1 MQEQSAC
8 ASNEMTDSKDQPLSP
23 EGVGNLPHLAEALDD
38 HRFRH
43 FLDHV
48 PFAVAVSELGDNE
61 ALIYVN
67 LEFERLT
74 ALSAKQVEGKTWSE
88 LELNSTAIS
97 GGATLTAAVTSAEEY
112 IGAFSLVAEP
122 ESTAIID
129 VWSNTIV
136 NDDDTPLFRL
146 VAFAARNEAAAD
158 QSFGELLTEKDV
170 LLRELQHRVKNNLQ
184 MITALIR
191 MEARNAQQS
200 EESER
205 FARLAGR
212 IEALALLYRSL
223 SDEEKGATV
232 DLGTYV
238 SQIAASV
245 MAAHAVEGIRLD
257 MKVDTWPVS
266 VDVAMPAGLV
276 INELLTNTLKHAF
289 VGRDGGEITLR
300 CVVSDA
306 GCRITVADNGVGLPQ
321 DVTWPHPGKLSAMIV
336 QSLKQN
342 ARAKVEVTSSPD
354 AGVSVSLV
362 FPIAEAAR

>member
-1 MQEQSAC
+1 
-8 ASNEMTDSKDQPLSP
+8 MTDSKDQPISP

-38 HRFRH
+38 DRFRH

-48 PFAVAVSELGDNE
+48 PFAVAVSELGGNE
-61 ALIYVN
+61 PLIYVN
-67 LEFERLT
+67 LQFERLT
-74 ALSAKQVEGKTWSE
+74 ALGATEVQGKPWPDI
-88 LELNSTAIS
+88 ELNSTAVS
-97 GGATLTAAVTSAEEY
+97 GEVPLTAAVTSAEEY

-122 ESTAIID
+122 ENTVIID

-136 NDDDTPLFRL
+136 DDDDTPLFRL
-146 VAFAARNEAAAD
+146 VAFAARNEAAAAE
-158 QSFGELLTEKDV
+158 SFGELLTEKDV

-191 MEARNAQQS
+191 MEARNAQQN

-223 SDEEKGATV
+223 SDEEKGATI

-300 CVVSDA
+300 CVVSDT

-321 DVTWPHPGKLSAMIV
+321 DVTWPQPGKLSAMIV

-342 ARAKVEVTSSPD
+342 ARAEVEVTSSPD
-354 AGVSVSLV
+354 TGMSVTLV
-362 FPIAEAAR
+362 FPRVEAAQ

>member
-1 MQEQSAC
+1 
-8 ASNEMTDSKDQPLSP
+8 MTDSKDQPLSP

-38 HRFRH
+38 DRFRH

-48 PFAVAVSELGDNE
+48 PFAVAVSELDDNE

-74 ALSAKQVEGKTWSE
+74 ALCAKQVQGKAWSE
-88 LELNSTAIS
+88 IELDSTAIS
-97 GGATLTAAVTSAEEY
+97 GGATLKAAVTSAEEY

-122 ESTAIID
+122 ESKTIID

-136 NDDDTPLFRL
+136 DDDDTPLFRL

-276 INELLTNTLKHAF
+276 INELLTNALKHAF

-300 CVVSDA
+300 CVVSDT

-321 DVTWPHPGKLSAMIV
+321 DVNWPHPGKLSAMIV

-342 ARAKVEVTSSPD
+342 ARAQVEVTSSP
-354 AGVSVSLV
+354 GTGMSVTLV
-362 FPIAEAAR
+362 FARAEAAR

>member
-1 MQEQSAC
+1 
-8 ASNEMTDSKDQPLSP
+8 MTDSKDQPISP

-38 HRFRH
+38 DRFRH

-48 PFAVAVSELGDNE
+48 PFAVAVSELGGNE
-61 ALIYVN
+61 PLIYVN

-74 ALSAKQVEGKTWSE
+74 ALGATEVQGKPWPDI
-88 LELNSTAIS
+88 ELNSTAVS
-97 GGATLTAAVTSAEEY
+97 GEVPLTAAVTSAEEY

-122 ESTAIID
+122 ENTVIID

-136 NDDDTPLFRL
+136 DDDDTPLFRL
-146 VAFAARNEAAAD
+146 VAFAARNEAAAAE
-158 QSFGELLTEKDV
+158 SFGELLTEKDV

-191 MEARNAQQS
+191 MEARNAQQN

-223 SDEEKGATV
+223 SDEEKGATI

-266 VDVAMPAGLV
+266 VAVAMPAGLV

-300 CVVSDA
+300 CVVSDT

-321 DVTWPHPGKLSAMIV
+321 DVTWPQPGKLSAMIV

-342 ARAKVEVTSSPD
+342 ARAEVEVTSSPD
-354 AGVSVSLV
+354 TGMSVTLV
-362 FPIAEAAR
+362 FPRVEAAQ

>member
-1 MQEQSAC
+1 
-8 ASNEMTDSKDQPLSP
+8 MTDSKDQPISP

-38 HRFRH
+38 DRFRH

-48 PFAVAVSELGDNE
+48 PFAVAVSELGGNE
-61 ALIYVN
+61 PLIYVN

-74 ALSAKQVEGKTWSE
+74 ALGATEVQGKPWPDI
-88 LELNSTAIS
+88 ELNSTAVS
-97 GGATLTAAVTSAEEY
+97 GEVPLTAAVTSAEEY

-122 ESTAIID
+122 ESTVIID

-136 NDDDTPLFRL
+136 DDDDTPLFRL
-146 VAFAARNEAAAD
+146 VAFAARSEATAAE
-158 QSFGELLTEKDV
+158 SFSELLTEKDV

-191 MEARNAQQS
+191 MEARNAQQN

-300 CVVSDA
+300 CVVSDT
-306 GCRITVADNGVGLPQ
+306 GCRITVADNGVGLPP
-321 DVTWPHPGKLSAMIV
+321 DVTWPQPGKLSAMIV

-342 ARAKVEVTSSPD
+342 ARAEVEVSSSPD
-354 AGVSVSLV
+354 TGMSVSLV
-362 FPIAEAAR
+362 FPRAEAAQ

>member
-1 MQEQSAC
+1 
-8 ASNEMTDSKDQPLSP
+8 MTDSKDQPLSP
-23 EGVGNLPHLAEALDD
+23 EGVGNMPHLAEALDD
-38 HRFRH
+38 DRFRH

-48 PFAVAVSELGDNE
+48 PFAVAVSELGGNE

-74 ALSAKQVEGKTWSE
+74 ALAATQVQGKRWSE
-88 LELNSTAIS
+88 IELNSTAVS
-97 GGATLTAAVTSAEEY
+97 GEATLTAAVTSAEEY
-112 IGAFSLVAEP
+112 VGAFSLAAEA

-129 VWSNTIV
+129 VWSNTIID
-136 NDDDTPLFRL
+136 DDDTPLFRL

-158 QSFGELLTEKDV
+158 QSFNELLTEKDV

-223 SDEEKGATV
+223 SDEEKGGTI

-266 VDVAMPAGLV
+266 VNVAMPAGLV

-289 VGRDGGEITLR
+289 VGRDGGEVTLR
-300 CVVSDA
+300 CVVSDT
-306 GCRITVADNGVGLPQ
+306 GCRITVADNGIGLPQ
-321 DVTWPHPGKLSAMIV
+321 DVNWPHPGKLSAMIV

-342 ARAKVEVTSSPD
+342 ARAEVEVTSSPD
-354 AGVSVSLV
+354 TGMSVSLV
-362 FPIAEAAR
+362 FPRAEAAQ

>member
-1 MQEQSAC
+1 
-8 ASNEMTDSKDQPLSP
+8 MTDSKDQPISP

-38 HRFRH
+38 DRFRH

-48 PFAVAVSELGDNE
+48 PFAVAVSELGGDE
-61 ALIYVN
+61 PLIYVN

-74 ALSAKQVEGKTWSE
+74 ALEATEVQGRPWADIE
-88 LELNSTAIS
+88 LKSTAVS
-97 GGATLTAAVTSAEEY
+97 GDVPLTAAVTSAEEY
-112 IGAFSLVAEP
+112 IGAFSLVAES
-122 ESTAIID
+122 ENTVIID

-136 NDDDTPLFRL
+136 DDDDTPLFRL
-146 VAFAARNEAAAD
+146 VAFAARNEAAAAE
-158 QSFGELLTEKDV
+158 SFGELLTEKDV

-191 MEARNAQQS
+191 MEARNAQQN

-223 SDEEKGATV
+223 SDEEKGATI

-300 CVVSDA
+300 CVVSDT

-321 DVTWPHPGKLSAMIV
+321 DVTWPQPGKLSAMIV

-342 ARAKVEVTSSPD
+342 ARAEVEVTSSPD
-354 AGVSVSLV
+354 TGMSVTLV
-362 FPIAEAAR
+362 FPRVEAAQ

>member
-1 MQEQSAC
+1 
-8 ASNEMTDSKDQPLSP
+8 MTDSKDQPLSP
-23 EGVGNLPHLAEALDD
+23 EGVGTMPHLAEALDD
-38 HRFRH
+38 DRFRH

-48 PFAVAVSELGDNE
+48 PFAVAVSELGGNE

-74 ALSAKQVEGKTWSE
+74 ALAATQVQGKRWSE
-88 LELNSTAIS
+88 IELNSTAVS
-97 GGATLTAAVTSAEEY
+97 GEATLTAAVTSAEEY
-112 IGAFSLVAEP
+112 VGAFSLAAEA

-129 VWSNTIV
+129 VWSNTIID
-136 NDDDTPLFRL
+136 DDDTPLFRL

-158 QSFGELLTEKDV
+158 QSFNELLTEKDV

-223 SDEEKGATV
+223 SDEEKGGTI

-266 VDVAMPAGLV
+266 VNVAMPAGLV

-289 VGRDGGEITLR
+289 VGRDGGEVTLR
-300 CVVSDA
+300 CVVSDT
-306 GCRITVADNGVGLPQ
+306 GCRITVADNGIGLPQ
-321 DVTWPHPGKLSAMIV
+321 DVNWPHPGKLSAMIV

-342 ARAKVEVTSSPD
+342 ARAEVEVTSSPD
-354 AGVSVSLV
+354 TGMSVSLV
-362 FPIAEAAR
+362 FPRAEAAQ

>member
-1 MQEQSAC
+1 
-8 ASNEMTDSKDQPLSP
+8 MTDSKDPPISP

-38 HRFRH
+38 DRFRH

-48 PFAVAVSELGDNE
+48 PFAVAVSELGGDE
-61 ALIYVN
+61 PLIYVN

-74 ALSAKQVEGKTWSE
+74 ALEATAVQGKPWAEIE
-88 LELNSTAIS
+88 LESIAVS
-97 GGATLTAAVTSAEEY
+97 GEVPLTAAVTSAEEY
-112 IGAFSLVAEP
+112 IGAFSLAAEP
-122 ESTAIID
+122 ESTVIVD

-136 NDDDTPLFRL
+136 DDDDTPLFRL
-146 VAFAARNEAAAD
+146 VAFAARNEATAAE
-158 QSFGELLTEKDV
+158 SFSELLTKKDV

-191 MEARNAQQS
+191 MEARNAQQN

-300 CVVSDA
+300 CVVSDT

-321 DVTWPHPGKLSAMIV
+321 DVTWPQPGKLSAMIV

-342 ARAKVEVTSSPD
+342 ARAEVEVSSSPD
-354 AGVSVSLV
+354 TGMSVSLV
-362 FPIAEAAR
+362 FPRVEAAQ

>member
-1 MQEQSAC
+1 
-8 ASNEMTDSKDQPLSP
+8 MTDSKDQPISP

-38 HRFRH
+38 DRFRH

-48 PFAVAVSELGDNE
+48 PFAVAVSELGGNE
-61 ALIYVN
+61 PLIYVN

-74 ALSAKQVEGKTWSE
+74 ALGATQVQGKPWPDI
-88 LELNSTAIS
+88 ELNSTAVS
-97 GGATLTAAVTSAEEY
+97 GEVPLTAAVTSAEEY
-112 IGAFSLVAEP
+112 IGAFSLAAVP
-122 ESTAIID
+122 ESTVIID

-136 NDDDTPLFRL
+136 DDDDTPLFRL
-146 VAFAARNEAAAD
+146 VAFAARNEATAAE
-158 QSFGELLTEKDV
+158 SFSELLTEKDV

-191 MEARNAQQS
+191 MEARNAQQN

-300 CVVSDA
+300 CVVGDT

-321 DVTWPHPGKLSAMIV
+321 DVTWPQPGKLSAMIV

-342 ARAKVEVTSSPD
+342 ARAEVEVSSSPD
-354 AGVSVSLV
+354 TGMSVSLV
-362 FPIAEAAR
+362 FPRAEAAQ

>member
-1 MQEQSAC
+1 
-8 ASNEMTDSKDQPLSP
+8 MTDSKDQPISP

-38 HRFRH
+38 DRFRH

-48 PFAVAVSELGDNE
+48 PFAVAVSELGGDE
-61 ALIYVN
+61 PLIYVN

-74 ALSAKQVEGKTWSE
+74 TLEATEVQGRPWADIE
-88 LELNSTAIS
+88 LKSTAVS
-97 GGATLTAAVTSAEEY
+97 GDVPLTAAVTSAEEY
-112 IGAFSLVAEP
+112 IGAFSLVAES
-122 ESTAIID
+122 ENTVIID

-136 NDDDTPLFRL
+136 DDDDTPLFRL
-146 VAFAARNEAAAD
+146 VAFAARNEAAAAE
-158 QSFGELLTEKDV
+158 SFGELLTEKDV

-191 MEARNAQQS
+191 MEARNAQQN

-223 SDEEKGATV
+223 SDDEKGATI

-300 CVVSDA
+300 CVVSDT

-321 DVTWPHPGKLSAMIV
+321 DVTWPQPGKLSAMIV

-342 ARAKVEVTSSPD
+342 ARAEVEVTSSPD
-354 AGVSVSLV
+354 TGMSVTLV
-362 FPIAEAAR
+362 FPRVEAAQ

>member
-1 MQEQSAC
+1 
-8 ASNEMTDSKDQPLSP
+8 MTDSKDPPISP

-38 HRFRH
+38 DRFRH

-48 PFAVAVSELGDNE
+48 PFAVAVSELGGDE
-61 ALIYVN
+61 PLIYVN

-74 ALSAKQVEGKTWSE
+74 ALEATAVQGKPWAEIE
-88 LELNSTAIS
+88 LESIAVS
-97 GGATLTAAVTSAEEY
+97 GEVPLTAAVTSAEEY
-112 IGAFSLVAEP
+112 IGAFSLAAEP
-122 ESTAIID
+122 ESTVIVD

-136 NDDDTPLFRL
+136 DDDDTPLFRL
-146 VAFAARNEAAAD
+146 VAFAARNEATAAE
-158 QSFGELLTEKDV
+158 SFSELLTEKDV

-191 MEARNAQQS
+191 MEARNAQQN

-300 CVVSDA
+300 CVVSDT
-306 GCRITVADNGVGLPQ
+306 GCRITVADNGVGLPE
-321 DVTWPHPGKLSAMIV
+321 DVTWPQPGKLSAMIV

-342 ARAKVEVTSSPD
+342 ARAEVEVSSSPD
-354 AGVSVSLV
+354 TGMSVSLV
-362 FPIAEAAR
+362 FPRVEAAR

>member
-1 MQEQSAC
+1 
-8 ASNEMTDSKDQPLSP
+8 MTDSKDEVLSP
-23 EGVGNLPHLAEALDD
+23 QGVGNLPHLAEALDD
-38 HRFRH
+38 DRFRH

-48 PFAVAVSELGDNE
+48 PFAVAVSELGTFE
-61 ALIYVN
+61 KLVYVN

-74 ALSAKQVEGKTWSE
+74 ALTAGQVEGKRWTDIEVNCTAVSSE
-88 LELNSTAIS
+88 
-97 GGATLTAAVTSAEEY
+97 ATLTAAVTTAEEY

-122 ESTAIID
+122 EGNLIID

-136 NDDDTPLFRL
+136 NDDDVPLFRL
-146 VAFAARNEAAAD
+146 VAFAARYEVTGG
-158 QSFGELLTEKDV
+158 QSFSELLAEKDV

-191 MEARNAQQS
+191 MEARNAQKN

-212 IEALALLYRSL
+212 IEALALLYRAL
-223 SDEEKGATV
+223 SDEEKGATI
-232 DLGTYV
+232 DLGSYV

-266 VDVAMPAGLV
+266 VNVAMPAGLV
-276 INELLTNTLKHAF
+276 INELLTNTFKHAF

-300 CVVSDA
+300 CVVSDT
-306 GCRITVADNGVGLPQ
+306 GCRITVADNGVGLPEN
-321 DVTWPHPGKLSAMIV
+321 VPWPNPGKLSAMII

-342 ARAKVEVTSSPD
+342 AHAEVEVSSSP
-354 AGVSVSLV
+354 GTGMSVSLV
-362 FPIAEAAR
+362 FPRIEAAQ

>member
-1 MQEQSAC
+1 
-8 ASNEMTDSKDQPLSP
+8 MTDSKDQPLSP
-23 EGVGNLPHLAEALDD
+23 EGVGNMPHLAEALDD
-38 HRFRH
+38 DRFRH

-48 PFAVAVSELGDNE
+48 PFAVAVSELGGNE

-74 ALSAKQVEGKTWSE
+74 ALAATQVQGKRWSE
-88 LELNSTAIS
+88 IELNSTAVS
-97 GGATLTAAVTSAEEY
+97 GEATLTAAVTSAEEY
-112 IGAFSLVAEP
+112 VGAFSLAAEA

-129 VWSNTIV
+129 VWSNTIID
-136 NDDDTPLFRL
+136 DDDTPLFRL

-158 QSFGELLTEKDV
+158 QSFNELLTEKDV

-223 SDEEKGATV
+223 SDEEKGGTI

-257 MKVDTWPVS
+257 MKVDTWSVS
-266 VDVAMPAGLV
+266 VNVAMPAGLV

-289 VGRDGGEITLR
+289 VGCDGGEVTLR
-300 CVVSDA
+300 CVVSDT
-306 GCRITVADNGVGLPQ
+306 GCRITVADNGIGLPQ
-321 DVTWPHPGKLSAMIV
+321 DVNWPHPGKLSAMIV

-342 ARAKVEVTSSPD
+342 ARAEVEVTSSPD
-354 AGVSVSLV
+354 TGMSVSLV
-362 FPIAEAAR
+362 FPRAEAAQ

>member
-1 MQEQSAC
+1 
-8 ASNEMTDSKDQPLSP
+8 MTDSKDQPLSP
-23 EGVGNLPHLAEALDD
+23 EGVGNMPHLAEALDD
-38 HRFRH
+38 DRFRH

-48 PFAVAVSELGDNE
+48 PFAVAVSELGGNE

-74 ALSAKQVEGKTWSE
+74 ALAATQVQGKRWSE
-88 LELNSTAIS
+88 IELNSTAVS
-97 GGATLTAAVTSAEEY
+97 GEATLTAAVTSAEEY
-112 IGAFSLVAEP
+112 VGAFSLAAEA

-129 VWSNTIV
+129 VWSNTIID
-136 NDDDTPLFRL
+136 DDDTPLFRL

-158 QSFGELLTEKDV
+158 QSFNELLTEKDV
-170 LLRELQHRVKNNLQ
+170 LLREIHHRVKNNLQ

-223 SDEEKGATV
+223 SDEEKGGTI

-266 VDVAMPAGLV
+266 VNVAMPAGLV

-289 VGRDGGEITLR
+289 VGRDGGEVTLR
-300 CVVSDA
+300 CVVSDT
-306 GCRITVADNGVGLPQ
+306 GCRITVADNGIGLPQ
-321 DVTWPHPGKLSAMIV
+321 DVNWPHPGKLSAMIV

-342 ARAKVEVTSSPD
+342 ARAEVEVTSSPD
-354 AGVSVSLV
+354 TGMSVSLV
-362 FPIAEAAR
+362 FPRAEAAQ

>member
-1 MQEQSAC
+1 
-8 ASNEMTDSKDQPLSP
+8 
-23 EGVGNLPHLAEALDD
+23 
-38 HRFRH
+38 
-43 FLDHV
+43 
-48 PFAVAVSELGDNE
+48 
-61 ALIYVN
+61 
-67 LEFERLT
+67 
-74 ALSAKQVEGKTWSE
+74 
-88 LELNSTAIS
+88 
-97 GGATLTAAVTSAEEY
+97 
-112 IGAFSLVAEP
+112 
-122 ESTAIID
+122 
-129 VWSNTIV
+129 NTIV
-136 NDDDTPLFRL
+136 DDDDTPLFRL
-146 VAFAARNEAAAD
+146 VAFAARNEAAAAE
-158 QSFGELLTEKDV
+158 SFGELLTEKDV

-191 MEARNAQQS
+191 MEARNAQQN

-223 SDEEKGATV
+223 SDEEKGATI

-245 MAAHAVEGIRLD
+245 MAAHAVEGIRLN

-300 CVVSDA
+300 CVVSDT

-321 DVTWPHPGKLSAMIV
+321 DVTWPQPGKLSAMIV

-342 ARAKVEVTSSPD
+342 ARAEVEVASSPD
-354 AGVSVSLV
+354 TGMSVSLV
-362 FPIAEAAR
+362 FPRVEAAQ

>member
-1 MQEQSAC
+1 
-8 ASNEMTDSKDQPLSP
+8 MTDSKDQPISP

-38 HRFRH
+38 DRFRH

-48 PFAVAVSELGDNE
+48 PFAVAVSELGGDE
-61 ALIYVN
+61 PLVYVN

-74 ALSAKQVEGKTWSE
+74 ALEATEVQGKPWPE
-88 LELNSTAIS
+88 IKLNSTAVS
-97 GGATLTAAVTSAEEY
+97 GEVPLTAAVTSAEEY
-112 IGAFSLVAEP
+112 VGAFSLAAEP
-122 ESTAIID
+122 ESTVIID

-136 NDDDTPLFRL
+136 DDDDTPLFRL
-146 VAFAARNEAAAD
+146 VAFAARNEATAAE
-158 QSFGELLTEKDV
+158 SFSELLTEKDV

-191 MEARNAQQS
+191 MEARNAQQN

-289 VGRDGGEITLR
+289 LGRDGGEITLR
-300 CVVSDA
+300 CVVSDT

-321 DVTWPHPGKLSAMIV
+321 DVTWPQPGKLSAMIV

-342 ARAKVEVTSSPD
+342 ARAEVEVSSSPD
-354 AGVSVSLV
+354 TGMSVSLV
-362 FPIAEAAR
+362 FPRAEVAQ

>member
-1 MQEQSAC
+1 
-8 ASNEMTDSKDQPLSP
+8 MTDRKDPPISP

-38 HRFRH
+38 DRFRH

-48 PFAVAVSELGDNE
+48 PFAVAVSELGGDE
-61 ALIYVN
+61 PLIYVN

-74 ALSAKQVEGKTWSE
+74 ALEATAVQGKPWAEIE
-88 LELNSTAIS
+88 LESIAVS
-97 GGATLTAAVTSAEEY
+97 GEVPLTAAVTSAEEY
-112 IGAFSLVAEP
+112 IGAFSLAAEP
-122 ESTAIID
+122 ESTVIVD

-136 NDDDTPLFRL
+136 DDDDTPLFRL
-146 VAFAARNEAAAD
+146 VAFAARNEATAAE
-158 QSFGELLTEKDV
+158 SFSELLTEKDV

-191 MEARNAQQS
+191 MEARNAQQN

-300 CVVSDA
+300 CVVSDT

-321 DVTWPHPGKLSAMIV
+321 DVTWPQPGKLSAMIV

-342 ARAKVEVTSSPD
+342 ARAEVEVSSSPD
-354 AGVSVSLV
+354 TGMSVSLV
-362 FPIAEAAR
+362 FPRVEAAR

>member
-1 MQEQSAC
+1 M
-8 ASNEMTDSKDQPLSP
+8 
-23 EGVGNLPHLAEALDD
+23 PHLAEALDD
-38 HRFRH
+38 DRFRH

-48 PFAVAVSELGDNE
+48 PFAVAVSELGGNE

-74 ALSAKQVEGKTWSE
+74 ALAATQVQGKRWSE
-88 LELNSTAIS
+88 IELNSTAVS
-97 GGATLTAAVTSAEEY
+97 GEATLTAAVTSAEEY
-112 IGAFSLVAEP
+112 VGAFSLAAEA

-129 VWSNTIV
+129 VWSNTIID
-136 NDDDTPLFRL
+136 DDDTPLFRL

-158 QSFGELLTEKDV
+158 QSFNELLTEKDV

-223 SDEEKGATV
+223 SDEERGGTI

-266 VDVAMPAGLV
+266 VNVAMPAGLV

-300 CVVSDA
+300 CVVSDT
-306 GCRITVADNGVGLPQ
+306 GCRITVADNGIGLPL
-321 DVTWPHPGKLSAMIV
+321 DVNWPHPGKLSAMIV

-342 ARAKVEVTSSPD
+342 ARAEVEVTSSPD
-354 AGVSVSLV
+354 TGMSVSLV
-362 FPIAEAAR
+362 FPRAEAAQ

>member
-1 MQEQSAC
+1 
-8 ASNEMTDSKDQPLSP
+8 MTDSKDQPISP

-38 HRFRH
+38 DRFRH

-48 PFAVAVSELGDNE
+48 PFAVAVSELGGDE
-61 ALIYVN
+61 PLIYVN

-74 ALSAKQVEGKTWSE
+74 ALEATEVQGRPWADIE
-88 LELNSTAIS
+88 LKSTAVS
-97 GGATLTAAVTSAEEY
+97 GEVPLTAAVTSAEEY

-122 ESTAIID
+122 ENTVIID

-136 NDDDTPLFRL
+136 DDDDTPLFRL
-146 VAFAARNEAAAD
+146 VAFAARNEAAAAAE
-158 QSFGELLTEKDV
+158 SFGELLTEKDV

-191 MEARNAQQS
+191 MEARNAQQN

-223 SDEEKGATV
+223 SDEEKGATI

-300 CVVSDA
+300 CVVSDT

-321 DVTWPHPGKLSAMIV
+321 DVTWPQPGKLSAMIV

-342 ARAKVEVTSSPD
+342 ARAEVEVTSSPD
-354 AGVSVSLV
+354 TGMSVTLV
-362 FPIAEAAR
+362 FPRAEAAR

>member
-1 MQEQSAC
+1 
-8 ASNEMTDSKDQPLSP
+8 MTDSKDQPLSP
-23 EGVGNLPHLAEALDD
+23 EGVGNMPHLAEALDD
-38 HRFRH
+38 DRFRH

-48 PFAVAVSELGDNE
+48 PFAVAVSELGGNE

-74 ALSAKQVEGKTWSE
+74 ALAATQVQGKRWSE
-88 LELNSTAIS
+88 IELNSTAVS
-97 GGATLTAAVTSAEEY
+97 GEATLTTAVTSAEEY
-112 IGAFSLVAEP
+112 VGAFSLAAEA

-129 VWSNTIV
+129 VWSNTIID
-136 NDDDTPLFRL
+136 DDDTPLFRL

-158 QSFGELLTEKDV
+158 QSFNELLTEKDV

-223 SDEEKGATV
+223 SDEEKGGTI

-266 VDVAMPAGLV
+266 VNVAMPAGLV

-289 VGRDGGEITLR
+289 VGRDGGEVTLR
-300 CVVSDA
+300 CVVSDT
-306 GCRITVADNGVGLPQ
+306 GCRITVADNGIGLPQ
-321 DVTWPHPGKLSAMIV
+321 DVNWPHPGKLSAMIV

-342 ARAKVEVTSSPD
+342 ARAEVEVTSSPD
-354 AGVSVSLV
+354 TGMSVSLV
-362 FPIAEAAR
+362 FPRAEAAQ

>member
-1 MQEQSAC
+1 
-8 ASNEMTDSKDQPLSP
+8 MTDSKDQPISP

-38 HRFRH
+38 DRFRH

-48 PFAVAVSELGDNE
+48 PFAVAVSELGGDE
-61 ALIYVN
+61 PLIYVN

-74 ALSAKQVEGKTWSE
+74 ALEATEVQGRPWADIE
-88 LELNSTAIS
+88 LKSTAVS
-97 GGATLTAAVTSAEEY
+97 GEVPLTAAVTSAEEY

-122 ESTAIID
+122 ENTVIID

-136 NDDDTPLFRL
+136 DDDDTPLFRL
-146 VAFAARNEAAAD
+146 VAFAARNEAAAAE
-158 QSFGELLTEKDV
+158 SFGELLTEKDV

-191 MEARNAQQS
+191 MEARNAQQN

-223 SDEEKGATV
+223 SDEEKGATI

-300 CVVSDA
+300 CVVSDT

-321 DVTWPHPGKLSAMIV
+321 DVTWPQPGKLSAMIV

-342 ARAKVEVTSSPD
+342 ARAEVEVTSSPD
-354 AGVSVSLV
+354 TGMSVSLV
-362 FPIAEAAR
+362 FPRAEAAR

>member
-1 MQEQSAC
+1 
-8 ASNEMTDSKDQPLSP
+8 MTDSKDPPISP

-38 HRFRH
+38 DRFRH

-48 PFAVAVSELGDNE
+48 PFAVAVSELGGDE
-61 ALIYVN
+61 PLIYVN

-74 ALSAKQVEGKTWSE
+74 ALEATAVEGKPWAEIE
-88 LELNSTAIS
+88 LESIAVS
-97 GGATLTAAVTSAEEY
+97 GEVPLTAAVTSAEEY
-112 IGAFSLVAEP
+112 IGAFSLAAEP
-122 ESTAIID
+122 ESTVIVD

-136 NDDDTPLFRL
+136 DDDDTPLFRL
-146 VAFAARNEAAAD
+146 VAFAARNEATAAE
-158 QSFGELLTEKDV
+158 SFSELLTEKDV

-191 MEARNAQQS
+191 MEARNAQQN

-300 CVVSDA
+300 CVVSDT

-321 DVTWPHPGKLSAMIV
+321 DVTWPQPGKLSAMIV

-342 ARAKVEVTSSPD
+342 ARAEVEVSSSPD
-354 AGVSVSLV
+354 TGMSVSLV
-362 FPIAEAAR
+362 FPRVEAAR

>member
-1 MQEQSAC
+1 
-8 ASNEMTDSKDQPLSP
+8 MTDSKDQPLSP
-23 EGVGNLPHLAEALDD
+23 EGVGNMPHLAEALDD
-38 HRFRH
+38 DRFRH

-48 PFAVAVSELGDNE
+48 PFAVAVSELGGNE

-74 ALSAKQVEGKTWSE
+74 ALAATQVQGKRWSE
-88 LELNSTAIS
+88 IELNSTAVS
-97 GGATLTAAVTSAEEY
+97 GEATLTAAVTSAEEY
-112 IGAFSLVAEP
+112 VGAFSLAAEA

-129 VWSNTIV
+129 VWSNTIID
-136 NDDDTPLFRL
+136 DDDTPLFRL

-158 QSFGELLTEKDV
+158 QRFNELLTEKDV

-223 SDEEKGATV
+223 SDEEKGGTI

-266 VDVAMPAGLV
+266 VNVAMPAGLV

-289 VGRDGGEITLR
+289 VGRDGGEVTLR
-300 CVVSDA
+300 CVVSDT
-306 GCRITVADNGVGLPQ
+306 GCRITVADNGIGLPQ
-321 DVTWPHPGKLSAMIV
+321 DVNWPHPGKLSAMIV

-342 ARAKVEVTSSPD
+342 ARAEVEVTSSPD
-354 AGVSVSLV
+354 TGMSVSLV
-362 FPIAEAAR
+362 FPRAEAAQ

>member
-1 MQEQSAC
+1 
-8 ASNEMTDSKDQPLSP
+8 MTDSKDQPISP

-38 HRFRH
+38 DRFRH

-48 PFAVAVSELGDNE
+48 PFAVAVSELGGNE
-61 ALIYVN
+61 PLIYVN

-74 ALSAKQVEGKTWSE
+74 ALGATEVQGKPWPDI
-88 LELNSTAIS
+88 ELNSTAVS
-97 GGATLTAAVTSAEEY
+97 GEVPLTAAVTSAEEY

-122 ESTAIID
+122 ENTVIID

-136 NDDDTPLFRL
+136 DDDDTPLFRL
-146 VAFAARNEAAAD
+146 VAFAARNEAAAAE
-158 QSFGELLTEKDV
+158 SFGELLTEKDV

-191 MEARNAQQS
+191 MEARNAQQN

-223 SDEEKGATV
+223 SDEEKGATI

-300 CVVSDA
+300 CVVSDT

-321 DVTWPHPGKLSAMIV
+321 DVTWPQPGKLSAMIV

-342 ARAKVEVTSSPD
+342 PRAEVEVTSSPD
-354 AGVSVSLV
+354 TGMSVTLV
-362 FPIAEAAR
+362 FPRVEAAQ

>member
-1 MQEQSAC
+1 
-8 ASNEMTDSKDQPLSP
+8 MTDSKDQPLSP

-38 HRFRH
+38 DRFRH

-48 PFAVAVSELGDNE
+48 PFAVAVSELGGNE

-74 ALSAKQVEGKTWSE
+74 TLAATQVQGKRWSE
-88 LELNSTAIS
+88 IELNSTAVS
-97 GGATLTAAVTSAEEY
+97 GEATLTAAVTSAEEY
-112 IGAFSLVAEP
+112 VGAFSLAAEA

-129 VWSNTIV
+129 VWSNTIID
-136 NDDDTPLFRL
+136 DDDTPLFRL

-158 QSFGELLTEKDV
+158 QSFNELLTEKDV

-191 MEARNAQQS
+191 MEARNAQQN

-300 CVVSDA
+300 CVVSDT

-321 DVTWPHPGKLSAMIV
+321 DVTWPQPGKLSAMIV

-342 ARAKVEVTSSPD
+342 ARAEVEVNSSPD
-354 AGVSVSLV
+354 TGMSVSLV
-362 FPIAEAAR
+362 FPRVEAAQ

>member
-1 MQEQSAC
+1 
-8 ASNEMTDSKDQPLSP
+8 MTDSKDPPILP

-38 HRFRH
+38 DRFRH

-48 PFAVAVSELGDNE
+48 PFAVAVSELGGDE
-61 ALIYVN
+61 PLIYVN

-74 ALSAKQVEGKTWSE
+74 ALEATAVQGKPWAEIE
-88 LELNSTAIS
+88 LESIAVS
-97 GGATLTAAVTSAEEY
+97 GEVPLTAAVTSAEEY
-112 IGAFSLVAEP
+112 IGAFSLAAEP
-122 ESTAIID
+122 ESTVIVD

-136 NDDDTPLFRL
+136 DDDDTPLFRL
-146 VAFAARNEAAAD
+146 VAFAARNEATAAE
-158 QSFGELLTEKDV
+158 SFSELLTEKDV

-191 MEARNAQQS
+191 MEARNAQQN

-300 CVVSDA
+300 CVVSDT

-321 DVTWPHPGKLSAMIV
+321 DVTWPQPGKLSAMIV

-342 ARAKVEVTSSPD
+342 ARAEVEVSSSPD
-354 AGVSVSLV
+354 TGMSVSLV
-362 FPIAEAAR
+362 FPRVEAAR

>member
-1 MQEQSAC
+1 
-8 ASNEMTDSKDQPLSP
+8 MTDSKDQPISP

-38 HRFRH
+38 DRFRH

-48 PFAVAVSELGDNE
+48 PFAVAVSELGGDE
-61 ALIYVN
+61 PLIYVN

-74 ALSAKQVEGKTWSE
+74 ALEATEVQGRPWADIE
-88 LELNSTAIS
+88 LKSTAVS
-97 GGATLTAAVTSAEEY
+97 GEVPLTAAVTSAEEY

-122 ESTAIID
+122 ENTVIID

-136 NDDDTPLFRL
+136 DDDDTPLFRL
-146 VAFAARNEAAAD
+146 VAFAARNEAAAAAE
-158 QSFGELLTEKDV
+158 SFGELPTEKDV

-191 MEARNAQQS
+191 MEARNAQQN

-289 VGRDGGEITLR
+289 VGRDGGEITFR
-300 CVVSDA
+300 CVVSDT

-321 DVTWPHPGKLSAMIV
+321 DVTWPQPGKLSAMIV

-342 ARAKVEVTSSPD
+342 ARAEVEVTSSPD
-354 AGVSVSLV
+354 TGMSVSLV
-362 FPIAEAAR
+362 FPRAEAAR

>member
-1 MQEQSAC
+1 
-8 ASNEMTDSKDQPLSP
+8 MTDSEDQPISP

-38 HRFRH
+38 DRFRH

-48 PFAVAVSELGDNE
+48 PFAVAVSELGGDE
-61 ALIYVN
+61 PLIYVN

-74 ALSAKQVEGKTWSE
+74 ALEATEVQGRPWADIE
-88 LELNSTAIS
+88 LKSTAVS
-97 GGATLTAAVTSAEEY
+97 GDVPLTAAVTSAEEY
-112 IGAFSLVAEP
+112 IGAFSLVAES
-122 ESTAIID
+122 ENTVIID

-136 NDDDTPLFRL
+136 DDDDTPLFRL
-146 VAFAARNEAAAD
+146 VAFAARNEAAAAE
-158 QSFGELLTEKDV
+158 SFGELLTEKDV

-191 MEARNAQQS
+191 MEARNAQQN

-223 SDEEKGATV
+223 SDEEKGATI

-300 CVVSDA
+300 CVVSDT

-321 DVTWPHPGKLSAMIV
+321 DVTWPQPGKLSAMIV

-342 ARAKVEVTSSPD
+342 ARAEVEVTSSPD
-354 AGVSVSLV
+354 TGMSVTLV
-362 FPIAEAAR
+362 FPRVEAAQ

>member
-1 MQEQSAC
+1 
-8 ASNEMTDSKDQPLSP
+8 MTDSKDPPISP

-38 HRFRH
+38 DRFRH

-48 PFAVAVSELGDNE
+48 PFAVAVSELGGDE
-61 ALIYVN
+61 PLIYVN

-74 ALSAKQVEGKTWSE
+74 ALEATAVQGKPWAEIE
-88 LELNSTAIS
+88 LESIAVS
-97 GGATLTAAVTSAEEY
+97 GEVPLTAAVTSAEEY
-112 IGAFSLVAEP
+112 IGAFSLAAEP
-122 ESTAIID
+122 ESTVIVD

-136 NDDDTPLFRL
+136 DDDDTPLFRL
-146 VAFAARNEAAAD
+146 VAFAARNEATAAE
-158 QSFGELLTEKDV
+158 SFSELLTEKDV

-191 MEARNAQQS
+191 MEARNAQQN

-300 CVVSDA
+300 CVVSYT

-321 DVTWPHPGKLSAMIV
+321 DVTWPQPGKLSAMIV

-342 ARAKVEVTSSPD
+342 ARAEVEVSSSPD
-354 AGVSVSLV
+354 TGMSVSLV
-362 FPIAEAAR
+362 FPRVEAAR

>member
-1 MQEQSAC
+1 
-8 ASNEMTDSKDQPLSP
+8 MTDSKDQPISP

-38 HRFRH
+38 DRFRH

-48 PFAVAVSELGDNE
+48 PFAVAVSELGGNE
-61 ALIYVN
+61 PLIYVN

-74 ALSAKQVEGKTWSE
+74 ALGATEVQGKPWPDI
-88 LELNSTAIS
+88 ELNSTAVS
-97 GGATLTAAVTSAEEY
+97 GEVPLTAAVTSAEEY

-122 ESTAIID
+122 ENTVIID

-136 NDDDTPLFRL
+136 DDDDTPLFRL
-146 VAFAARNEAAAD
+146 VAFAARNEAAAAE
-158 QSFGELLTEKDV
+158 SFGELLTEKDV

-191 MEARNAQQS
+191 MEARNAQQN

-223 SDEEKGATV
+223 SDEEKGATI

-300 CVVSDA
+300 CVVSDT

-321 DVTWPHPGKLSAMIV
+321 DVTWPQPGKLSAMIV

-342 ARAKVEVTSSPD
+342 ARAEVEVTSSPD
-354 AGVSVSLV
+354 TGMSVTLV
-362 FPIAEAAR
+362 FPRVEAAQ

>member
-1 MQEQSAC
+1 
-8 ASNEMTDSKDQPLSP
+8 MTDSKDEARSP

-38 HRFRH
+38 DRFRH

-48 PFAVAVSELGDNE
+48 PFAVAVSELGTCE
-61 ALIYVN
+61 KLIYVN

-74 ALSAKQVEGKTWSE
+74 ALTARQVEGKRWTDIEVNCS
-88 LELNSTAIS
+88 AVS
-97 GGATLTAAVTSAEEY
+97 GETTLAAAVTTAEEY

-122 ESTAIID
+122 ESDVTID

-136 NDDDTPLFRL
+136 NDDDVPLFRL
-146 VAFAARNEAAAD
+146 VAFAARNEVTGG
-158 QSFGELLTEKDV
+158 QSFSELLAEKDV

-191 MEARNAQQS
+191 MEARNAQKN

-212 IEALALLYRSL
+212 IEALALLYRAL
-223 SDEEKGATV
+223 SDEDKGAMI
-232 DLGTYV
+232 DLGSYV

-245 MAAHAVEGIRLD
+245 MAAHAVEGIRID

-266 VDVAMPAGLV
+266 VNVAMPAGLV
-276 INELLTNTLKHAF
+276 VNELLTNTFKHAF
-289 VGRDGGEITLR
+289 VGRDGGEIMLR
-300 CVVSDA
+300 CVVSDT
-306 GCRITVADNGVGLPQ
+306 GCRITVADNGVGLPEN
-321 DVTWPHPGKLSAMIV
+321 VPWPNPGKLSAMII

-342 ARAKVEVTSSPD
+342 ARAQVEVSSSP
-354 AGVSVSLV
+354 GRGMSVSLA
-362 FPIAEAAR
+362 FPRVEAAQ

>member
-1 MQEQSAC
+1 
-8 ASNEMTDSKDQPLSP
+8 MTNTKDQPLSP

-38 HRFRH
+38 SRFRH

-48 PFAVAVSELGDNE
+48 PFAVAVSELAGNE
-61 ALIYVN
+61 PLIYVN

-74 ALSAKQVEGKTWSE
+74 ALEAKQVQGKPWSE
-88 LELNSTAIS
+88 IELNSTSIS
-97 GGATLTAAVTSAEEY
+97 GDVPLTTAVTSAEEY
-112 IGAFSLVAEP
+112 IGAFSLVLEP
-122 ESTAIID
+122 ESTVIID
-129 VWSNTIV
+129 VWSNTIID
-136 NDDDTPLFRL
+136 DDDTPLFRL
-146 VAFAARNEAAAD
+146 AAFAARNEATGAE
-158 QSFGELLTEKDV
+158 SFSALLTEKDV

-191 MEARNAQQS
+191 MEARNAQQN

-223 SDEEKGATV
+223 SDEEKNATV

-257 MKVDTWPVS
+257 MTVDTWPVS

-289 VGRDGGEITLR
+289 LGRDGGEITLR
-300 CVVSDA
+300 CVVGET
-306 GCRITVADNGVGLPQ
+306 GCRITVADNGVGLPR
-321 DVTWPHPGKLSAMIV
+321 DVTWPQPGKLSAMIV

-342 ARAKVEVTSSPD
+342 ARAEVEVSSSPD
-354 AGVSVSLV
+354 AGMTVSLV
-362 FPIAEAAR
+362 FPRAEAAR